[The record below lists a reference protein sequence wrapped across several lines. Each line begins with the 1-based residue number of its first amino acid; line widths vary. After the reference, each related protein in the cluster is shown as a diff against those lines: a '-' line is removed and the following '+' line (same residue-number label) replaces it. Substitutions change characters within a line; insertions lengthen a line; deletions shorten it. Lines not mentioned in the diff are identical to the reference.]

1 MSEIKSILKV
11 CRRCGEENLC
21 KPTAKTCNK
30 CFTKCNNEKLKQ
42 RNYFNENSKKYY
54 KYIPIP
60 KEQQLKRGRRK
71 KDLSIIIP
79 EKIIKMFHPVRLDN
93 PTKKYDYYEDIDLS
107 EY

>member
-79 EKIIKMFHPVRLDN
+79 ENNNLV
-93 PTKKYDYYEDIDLS
+93 
-107 EY
+107 

>member
-30 CFTKCNNEKLKQ
+30 CFTKCNNEKLKL

-54 KYIPIP
+54 VPIP
-60 KEQQLKRGRRK
+60 KEQQLKRGRPK
-71 KDLSIIIP
+71 KDLSIVIP
-79 EKIIKMFHPVRLDN
+79 EKINLI
-93 PTKKYDYYEDIDLS
+93 
-107 EY
+107 

>member
-60 KEQQLKRGRRK
+60 KEQQLKRGRPK

-79 EKIIKMFHPVRLDN
+79 EKNNLVKFFF
-93 PTKKYDYYEDIDLS
+93 
-107 EY
+107 